1 MLDSVIVR
9 VLTARVAQHNAGR
22 FEDLLRQQ
30 LPKMREHEG
39 LVYVKLARQANGA
52 FEEVLLFEEWRDA
65 ARSTAWAGD
74 ELSRPR
80 LMPGAEALAENVHV
94 THYEA
99 LDVDPDSLV
108 AVPIGA
114 AQRRD
119 AGLTRRRVRLRS
131 GAAPPRVGQ
140 PRSTGMPGS
149 GRGPAAG

>member
-1 MLDSVIVR
+1 MVTILANVIVR

-39 LVYVKLARQANGA
+39 LVYLKLARQANGA

-65 ARSTAWAGD
+65 AALYGWVGD

-108 AVPIGA
+108 AVPM
-114 AQRRD
+114 
-119 AGLTRRRVRLRS
+119 RV
-131 GAAPPRVGQ
+131 GGGEAPP
-140 PRSTGMPGS
+140 
-149 GRGPAAG
+149 A

>member
-1 MLDSVIVR
+1 MIVR

-39 LVYVKLARQANGA
+39 LVYLKLARQANGA
-52 FEEVLLFEEWRDA
+52 FEEILLFEEWRDA
-65 ARSTAWAGD
+65 AALYGWAGD

-114 AQRRD
+114 A
-119 AGLTRRRVRLRS
+119 GS
-131 GAAPPRVGQ
+131 ESPPG
-140 PRSTGMPGS
+140 
-149 GRGPAAG
+149 